1 MKSTK
6 WITLLCASVMA
17 CSMSVSA
24 APFDAAYYAENNPD
38 VVKEVGY
45 DAEKLAQH
53 YYMIGIAEGRMGNA
67 EDAENKDRP
76 ELVSFG
82 EFDAEYYALQ
92 NPDVAAVCGADAMSL
107 YMHYV
112 NCGAAEGRMPS
123 EKAKAEAD
131 KKAKEEAERKEKE
144 KNQSNDPY
152 ARFKT
157 SASTSKRKKSKSK
170 SKEEPIHT
178 LTYQSNENGTHD
190 IICSV
195 PDCSEGHNKTVAC
208 DDISYEKDSDEHHEH
223 GDDIHYVICKDCG
236 GKWEE
241 ACDMADF
248 EYIDEKKHKATC
260 TVCGYTLVAYHFRVW
275 DSVSHTGH
283 CEGCGCDMTNS
294 N

>member
-6 WITLLCASVMA
+6 WIMLLCASVMA

-38 VVKEVGY
+38 VVKEVGN
-45 DAEKLAQH
+45 DVSALAYH
-53 YYMIGIAEGRMGNA
+53 YYMYGIEEGRAGNA
-67 EDAENKDRP
+67 EDAAAGKGKT
-76 ELVSFG
+76 ELVGFR

-92 NPDVAAVCGADAMSL
+92 NPDVVAACGADAMSL

-112 NCGAAEGRMPS
+112 NYGAAEGRMPS

-131 KKAKEEAERKEKE
+131 QKGQGNDQD
-144 KNQSNDPY
+144 NQKDDPY

-157 SASTSKRKKSKSK
+157 AENTVKRKKSKSK
-170 SKEEPIHT
+170 SKEEATHT
-178 LTYQSNENGTHD
+178 LTYQSNGDGTHD

-195 PDCSEGHNKTVAC
+195 PGCSQGHNKTVAC
-208 DDISYEKDSDEHHEH
+208 DDISYEQDSEEHHQH

-241 ACDMADF
+241 ACKIVD
-248 EYIDEKKHKATC
+248 YKWIDRKKHEVTC
-260 TVCGYTLVAYHFRVW
+260 GICDGKWIV
-275 DSVSHTGH
+275 GH
-283 CEGCGCDMTNS
+283 CPEWNSELQKLLCEGCEGECER
-294 N
+294 